1 MRVSVSENFKIWRIG
16 FLFFRIKKSSGG
28 EGRCSGYSLG
38 SFARFFNS
46 ANARPARRPSLVA
59 VESSSSAWSV
69 QCGEPA
75 AESSELIRRQL
86 GNSFGDFFDFH
97 GAPALSTA
105 WTGDA
110 GSGVASRECSG
121 HPSGRWPSQ
130 Q

>member
-1 MRVSVSENFKIWRIG
+1 MRVSVSENFKVRRWIG

-69 QCGEPA
+69 RPGLECGEPA
-75 AESSELIRRQL
+75 TESGELIRRQF

-97 GAPALSTA
+97 GAQLTSSNLLF
-105 WTGDA
+105 W
-110 GSGVASRECSG
+110 
-121 HPSGRWPSQ
+121 
-130 Q
+130 